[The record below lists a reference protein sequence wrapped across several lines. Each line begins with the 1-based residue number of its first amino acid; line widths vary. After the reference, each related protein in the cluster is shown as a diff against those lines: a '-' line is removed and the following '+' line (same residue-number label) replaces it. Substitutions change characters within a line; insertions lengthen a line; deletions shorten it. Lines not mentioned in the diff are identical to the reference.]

1 MMIYLLVRRRKQN
14 IFLEASESDTVL
26 NIKLMLQGILKKKPE
41 DQQLF
46 YLKESD
52 DSSMSDESMILLQD
66 DERLLDRGIT
76 ANNAKAQSPA
86 RLGLCYRLESGT
98 GYEALEIT
106 PYSNPPPLPDIMKP
120 NPAGSSAEPAHG
132 SEQKQ

>member
-1 MMIYLLVRRRKQN
+1 MIIYLLVRRRKQN

-26 NIKLMLQGILKKKPE
+26 DVKLMLEGILKKAPP

-52 DSSMSDESMILLQD
+52 DTAMSDEGMILLQD
-66 DERLLDRGIT
+66 SERLLDRGIT

-86 RLGLCYRLESGT
+86 RLGLCFRLDTGSGF
-98 GYEALEIT
+98 EALEIT
-106 PYSNPPPLPDIMKP
+106 PYSSPPPLPDIMKP
-120 NPAGSSAEPAHG
+120 TPASADTG
-132 SEQKQ
+132 DQKQ